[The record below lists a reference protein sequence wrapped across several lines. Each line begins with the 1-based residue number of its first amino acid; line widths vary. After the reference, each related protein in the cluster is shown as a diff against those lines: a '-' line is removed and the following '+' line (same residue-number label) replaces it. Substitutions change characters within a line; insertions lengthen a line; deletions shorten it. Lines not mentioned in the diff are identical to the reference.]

1 MIRILIAEDEMLEM
15 KYLNKILSKNDHFQ
29 VVHTAN
35 NGKDAVEYARQNP
48 VDVAILDIKMP
59 TMGGLQATEQ
69 IKAIDKNIQV
79 IINTAY
85 AEFDLAQKALRLGA
99 DEYIIKPTKDY
110 MLTEIIEN
118 LYQKSRQQTQM
129 TKSCDNQYN
138 LSDYPLM
145 EEKSLIGAMQ
155 HYDVKLFKRSF
166 NDFMRSLLVSSKGTP
181 VIKHCLKDF
190 ISEISRTMVLIG
202 FDTEDVNQFK
212 NNTIDRL
219 ENATSIHAL
228 RNALVESEQ
237 AITEKLLLHDSS
249 TIYQTKNIVKFIQ
262 NNFQEDI
269 TLKTLSHQFHFSESH
284 LSRCISKETNMS
296 FPHFLNELRIN
307 QAVHLL
313 ENSNLKVSEIANEV
327 GYHDTS
333 HFNRTFKA
341 FRQVTPSAYRSNCK
355 EG

>member
-15 KYLNKILSKNDHFQ
+15 KYLNKILSQNAHFK
-29 VVHTAN
+29 VVHTAS
-35 NGKDAVEYARQNP
+35 NGKAAVEYVRENT
-48 VDVAILDIKMP
+48 VDIAILDIKMP

-85 AEFDLAQKALRLGA
+85 AEFELAQKALRLGA

-110 MLTEIIEN
+110 ILTEIIEN
-118 LYQKSRQQTQM
+118 LYQNSRQQTQT
-129 TKSCDNQYN
+129 TKSFDEQYS

-145 EEKSLIGAMQ
+145 EEKTLIGAMH

-166 NDFMRSLLVSSKGTP
+166 NDFMSSLLVSSKDTP
-181 VIKHCLKDF
+181 IIKHCLKDF

-202 FDTEDVNQFK
+202 FDTEEANQFK
-212 NNTIDRL
+212 NKTINRL
-219 ENATSIHAL
+219 ENSISINALKHAL
-228 RNALVESEQ
+228 LESEQ

-262 NNFQEDI
+262 NNFQGDI
-269 TLKTLSHQFHFSESH
+269 TLKSLSQQFHFSESH

-296 FPHFLNELRIN
+296 FPHFLNQLRIEH
-307 QAVHLL
+307 AVHLL
-313 ENSNLKVSEIANEV
+313 ENSNLKVSEIANDV

-333 HFNRTFKA
+333 HFNRTFKSIKL
-341 FRQVTPSAYRSNCK
+341 VTPSAYRSNCK